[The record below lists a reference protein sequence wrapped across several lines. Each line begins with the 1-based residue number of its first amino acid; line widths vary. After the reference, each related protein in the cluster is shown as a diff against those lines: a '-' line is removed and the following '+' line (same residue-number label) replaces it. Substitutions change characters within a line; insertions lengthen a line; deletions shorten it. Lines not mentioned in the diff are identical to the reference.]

1 MNMIGENKL
10 TDIIPEGIKTA
21 LGHISKSCAYLGFE
35 AFIVGGAVRDMLLG
49 SGITD
54 VDISVVGDVQRLA
67 AELRKRYGYKAIFH
81 PFFGTVTLQTQQAI
95 NIDITT
101 ARRETYSAPAALP
114 EVFPSN
120 LYDDLRRRDFTIN
133 SMAVSL
139 EGFVFIDPFGGRED
153 LKNGI
158 LRVLHDNSFTDD
170 PTRIMRGIRFEK
182 RYGFK
187 MDNRT
192 EALMRGAIAEGYPA
206 RLSSERVLAEMEYM
220 MAEPGL
226 SDMLGRMEEIG
237 LWCTL
242 FGGSVISPLAYQRL
256 GRLNGDPGGRLLFP
270 ALVLM
275 EDINDDAFKKAFGR
289 YKTYYEKLETYRS
302 REKALKF
309 PVRER
314 PLEPGMLYR
323 LFWGIAGEILEYLAL
338 TADTTQY
345 RENVKTYMKDLVGF
359 KFYINGGDLESLGIK
374 PGPRYRIFLE
384 RARVEIVEGN
394 IKDRRG
400 QLEILAAVAKR
411 G

>member
-1 MNMIGENKL
+1 M
-10 TDIIPEGIKTA
+10 
-21 LGHISKSCAYLGFE
+21 
-35 AFIVGGAVRDMLLG
+35 
-49 SGITD
+49 
-54 VDISVVGDVQRLA
+54 
-67 AELRKRYGYKAIFH
+67 
-81 PFFGTVTLQTQQAI
+81 
-95 NIDITT
+95 
-101 ARRETYSAPAALP
+101 
-114 EVFPSN
+114 
-120 LYDDLRRRDFTIN
+120 
-133 SMAVSL
+133 
-139 EGFVFIDPFGGRED
+139 
-153 LKNGI
+153 
-158 LRVLHDNSFTDD
+158 
-170 PTRIMRGIRFEK
+170 
-182 RYGFK
+182 
-187 MDNRT
+187 
-192 EALMRGAIAEGYPA
+192 
-206 RLSSERVLAEMEYM
+206 
-220 MAEPGL
+220 
-226 SDMLGRMEEIG
+226 
-237 LWCTL
+237 
-242 FGGSVISPLAYQRL
+242 AYQRL